1 MQALTSH
8 ATLARFTAAAVL
20 LATVPATASDYSHTC
35 VSADGRY
42 VMDDGV
48 LLDAAAYKAGDY
60 SHQITFTTRHE
71 KVHSLEEG
79 YCIDWKRSQ
88 GNKGIGFEAKR
99 YTLTI
104 AFTRGGEAHQTELR
118 CALYADGSPASY
130 NCDRKVVTKR
140 IGAPERDEKG
150 WGVDQEGDEKPV
162 ITAWTHNGS
171 DMELRAQGE
180 MRTFNYV
187 RPRSALEPNGVYP
200 GTTLFSGTSDGRAYI
215 GTSRIFTE
223 RCGELSFKV
232 AGPIELGGSRVALRG
247 RAPKPG
253 GDCRPAGWSDQTL
266 IFDLEPGR

>member
-1 MQALTSH
+1 MQPLTSR
-8 ATLARFTAAAVL
+8 AKLASFAAAAVL
-20 LATVPATASDYSHTC
+20 LAAAPAISSDYSHTC
-35 VSADGRY
+35 ISADGRY

-48 LLDAAAYKAGDY
+48 LLDAAAYKAGDT
-60 SHQITFTTRHE
+60 SNQIAYTTRHE

-79 YCIDWKRSQ
+79 HCIDWKRSK

-130 NCDRKVVTKR
+130 NCDRRVVTRR

-150 WGVDQEGDEKPV
+150 WGVDQQGDEKPA

-171 DMELRAQGE
+171 GMELRAQGE
-180 MRTFNYV
+180 MRTFLYV
-187 RPRSALEPNGVYP
+187 RPRPGLEPNGVHP
-200 GTTLFSGTSDGRAYI
+200 GTMLFSGTSDGRAYA
-215 GTSRIFTE
+215 GTARIFTE

-232 AGPIELGGSRVALRG
+232 AGPIELGGSRVVLRG
-247 RAPKPG
+247 KAPKPG

-266 IFDLEPGR
+266 AFDLVPGR